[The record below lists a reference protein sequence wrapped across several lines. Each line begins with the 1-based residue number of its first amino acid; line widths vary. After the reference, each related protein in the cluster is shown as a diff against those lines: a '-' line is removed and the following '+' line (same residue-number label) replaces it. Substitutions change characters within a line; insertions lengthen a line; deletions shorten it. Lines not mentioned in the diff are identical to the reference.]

1 MGWFSRKPSHEKQV
15 AAVQRMTVNMFEN
28 IAAPGRIEASGLQFR
43 LPDSQF
49 RFLMFCAASV
59 HTVCAKRMSN
69 ADAVLNEFV
78 PNLIRGVLSSEEQR
92 TFFGG
97 VPKPQAA
104 ATLGMNCLGD
114 FLDRW
119 SAYIDIARG
128 GNSQAATALVAS
140 MLLATETLGDAD
152 EVDGSRLSKL
162 ARFVEVLM
170 EPGGPIDKGFVE
182 LTD

>member
-15 AAVQRMTVNMFEN
+15 AAVQRMTVNMFEK
-28 IAAPGRIEASGLQFR
+28 IVAPGRIEGSGLQFR

-69 ADAVLNEFV
+69 PDAVLNEFV
-78 PNLIRGVLSSEEQR
+78 PNLIRGALSSDEQH
-92 TFFGG
+92 TFFGD
-97 VPKPQAA
+97 VVKPQAV
-104 ATLGMNCLGD
+104 ATHGMNCLGD

-119 SAYIDIARG
+119 SAYIDVARG
-128 GNSQAATALVAS
+128 GNSQAATSLVAS
-140 MLLATETLGDAD
+140 MLFVTESLGDAS
-152 EVDGSRLSKL
+152 EVDGPRLWQL
-162 ARFVEVLM
+162 ARFVEILM

-182 LTD
+182 LTA